1 VVGIGKIRPSVRFQ
15 GFTPPGSTVLSYVI
29 DAQIGYVIMPWFVRV
44 AVGYR
49 YASTDLGK
57 GAGPMKTD
65 QIFLGLTLA
74 DP

>member
-1 VVGIGKIRPSVRFQ
+1 M
-15 GFTPPGSTVLSYVI
+15 SYVI

-49 YASTDLGK
+49 HSSLDLGK
-57 GAGPMKTD
+57 GTPPVETD
-65 QIFLGLTLA
+65 QLFFGITLA